1 MSLHPPSW
9 WQDDT
14 GHILPKY
21 LNPLGQIYGQAVKW
35 RFRYTKPYQS
45 KLPVIC
51 IGNFTLGGTGKTPL
65 AIKFAHLLQDLGWDP
80 SFLSRGYKGKYAGPL
95 LVNLNEHNAKDVGD
109 EPLLL
114 SQHAPAIISK
124 NRIEGVWLIEQRSS
138 NMIIMDDGFQNPTVQ
153 KNLSFIAID
162 SATALGNGRIFPAG
176 PLRAPLEF
184 QLPNASAIIIT
195 GSNTAEKSSI
205 KDLLRKEYNFKK
217 PILRGQLT
225 ASEDTSWLKE
235 KPILAYAGIGRPEKL
250 FQSLENAGGKV
261 IRRNPFPDHHNFT
274 SKDAEHLTKIAL
286 ADDLQLV
293 TTEKDH
299 VRIDE
304 HSNHQLRALKRMSRP
319 FPIEFTFE
327 KNDEEKLIAL
337 IKEHYPKPIAPETL
351 KEKTK
356 TNHD

>member
-35 RFRYTKPYQS
+35 RFLYTKPYQS

-65 AIKFAHLLQDLGWDP
+65 SIKLSEVLKELGWEP
-80 SFLSRGYKGKYAGPL
+80 SFLSRGYKGQIAGPL
-95 LVNLNEHNAKDVGD
+95 LVSKKEHNAKDVGD

-114 SQHAPAIISK
+114 SHHAPTIISK
-124 NRIEGVWLIEQRSS
+124 NRVEGVWLIEQRSS
-138 NMIIMDDGFQNPTVQ
+138 NIIIMDDGFQNPTVQ
-153 KNLSFIAID
+153 KNLSLIAID
-162 SATALGNGRIFPAG
+162 SATGLGNGRIFPAG

-184 QLPNASAIIIT
+184 QLPKADAIIIT
-195 GSNTAEKSSI
+195 GSNEKEKSKI
-205 KDLLRKEYNFKK
+205 RDLLRADYNFKK
-217 PILRGQLT
+217 PILSGHLSAPNNT
-225 ASEDTSWLKE
+225 EWLQE

-250 FQSLENAGGKV
+250 FQSLEDAGGKV
-261 IRRNPFPDHHNFT
+261 IRRIPFPDHHNFT
-274 SKDAEHLTKIAL
+274 KKDADHLTELAL
-286 ADDLQLV
+286 KDDLQLV

-304 HSNHQLRALKRMSRP
+304 LGSHQLRALKRMSRP
-319 FPIEFTFE
+319 FPVKFKFE
-327 KNDEEKLIAL
+327 KGDEERLISL
-337 IKEHYPKPIAPETL
+337 IKERYPKPLEIEQIKQADL
-351 KEKTK
+351 KV
-356 TNHD
+356 

>member
-21 LNPLGQIYGQAVKW
+21 LDPLGQIYGQAVKW
-35 RFRYTKPYQS
+35 RFLYTKPYQS

-65 AIKFAHLLQDLGWDP
+65 SIKISQILNDLGWEP
-80 SFLSRGYKGKYAGPL
+80 SFLSRGYKGKIAGPL
-95 LVNLNEHNAKDVGD
+95 LVNPAEHTALDVGD

-114 SQHAPAIISK
+114 SRHAQTVISK

-138 NMIIMDDGFQNPTVQ
+138 NIIIMDDGFQNPTVQ
-153 KNLSFIAID
+153 KNLSLIAID
-162 SATALGNGRIFPAG
+162 SATGLGNGRIFPAG

-184 QLPNASAIIIT
+184 QLPKADAIIIT
-195 GSNTAEKSSI
+195 GSNEKEKAKIQSLL
-205 KDLLRKEYNFKK
+205 KDQYNFKK
-217 PILRGQLT
+217 PILRGSLS
-225 ASEDTSWLKE
+225 ASAETEWLGE

-250 FQSLENAGGKV
+250 FQSLEKAGGKV
-261 IRRNPFPDHHNFT
+261 IRRIPFPDHHNFNK
-274 SKDAEHLTKIAL
+274 KDADRLTELAL
-286 ADDLQLV
+286 KDDLQLV

-304 HSNHQLRALKRMSRP
+304 TSGHQLKALKRMSRP
-319 FPIEFTFE
+319 FPVEFKFEETDEKALIE
-327 KNDEEKLIAL
+327 L
-337 IKEHYPKPIAPETL
+337 IKERYPKPIEL
-351 KEKTK
+351 ENSKSKIE
-356 TNHD
+356 